1 MSGFSHWK
9 NNPGAFSTH
18 YATPSMIDLEKL
30 EKLLG
35 NAIATSGKKTVN
47 GHDDV

>member
-30 EKLLG
+30 ERL
-35 NAIATSGKKTVN
+35 
-47 GHDDV
+47 